1 MFRIANI
8 FNLTYKT
15 IRKKLQ
21 KNIIAQVNC
30 SKEKRSIKIN
40 FSIQKII

>member
-8 FNLTYKT
+8 FNLTYKIT
-15 IRKKLQ
+15 RKKLQ

-30 SKEKRSIKIN
+30 NKEKRSIKIT